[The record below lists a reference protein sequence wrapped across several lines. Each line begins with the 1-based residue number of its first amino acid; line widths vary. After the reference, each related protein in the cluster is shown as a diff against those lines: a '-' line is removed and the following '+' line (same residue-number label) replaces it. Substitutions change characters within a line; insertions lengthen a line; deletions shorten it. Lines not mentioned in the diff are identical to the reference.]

1 MFLTSGRLDVSATS
15 RAARTDATS
24 SPSLCTVGS
33 GRRIARR
40 WHPPTKRQTV
50 GASIRG
56 RRLATRRSGS
66 RIMLSMTSTAPT
78 NPACPSWTTF
88 TTTASLGTTSRV
100 IMRNRSSARTLRSC
114 STTWPAPIA
123 VFASKAI
130 AVSRHLRG
138 EHAIV
143 HQRHINTHF
152 PSVLPVAEPTR
163 HVPNIGTRAILF
175 GQS

>member
-1 MFLTSGRLDVSATS
+1 MFLTSGRLDVSVTS
-15 RAARTDATS
+15 RAARIDAIS

-40 WHPPTKRQTV
+40 WHPPTKCRMV
-50 GASIRG
+50 GVSIHG
-56 RRLATRRSGS
+56 RRPAIRRSGS
-66 RIMLSMTSTAPT
+66 RIMPNMTSMVPT

-88 TTTASLGTTSRV
+88 TTMASPGTTLRV
-100 IMRNRSSARTLRSC
+100 TMRNRSSARTLRSC
-114 STTWPAPIA
+114 STTWPAPTA

-143 HQRHINTHF
+143 HQRHISTHF

-175 GQS
+175 G